1 MEHGDGLEPPAMTN
15 QPEPPAMMHEPGHGR
30 RLVSP
35 GRFTADDGSTD
46 PDICAALSAPVDPKR
61 LRDAVREGRL
71 IVAIVASP
79 TDTGESGGSG
89 GSGASGGYSGSQMS
103 VVSMVAAD
111 GRRGLLAFTGLDA
124 MHRWNPHARPVPV
137 SGPEVAQAALDD
149 GCEAVVIDVA
159 GPSSAVVAEPDL
171 VELANRDP
179 LDHAAALLSEVWASE
194 SGEASV
200 PDVSVDASSG
210 TVRVTLPTQRADE
223 YARSIPARV
232 LALVPAGI
240 EIITADE

>member
-1 MEHGDGLEPPAMTN
+1 
-15 QPEPPAMMHEPGHGR
+15 MMHEPGHGR

-179 LDHAAALLSEVWASE
+179 LDHAAALLNEAWASA
-194 SGEASV
+194 SGEASM

-210 TVRVTLPTQRADE
+210 TVRVTLAAQRADE

-240 EIITADE
+240 EIVTADE

>member
-1 MEHGDGLEPPAMTN
+1 MEHGDRRKPPATMNQAEPPATMN
-15 QPEPPAMMHEPGHGR
+15 EPGHGR

-46 PDICAALSAPVDPKR
+46 PDICAALSAPVDPER
-61 LRDAVREGRL
+61 LRDAMRAGRL

-79 TDTGESGGSG
+79 AETGESGGS
-89 GSGASGGYSGSQMS
+89 QTS
-103 VVSMVAAD
+103 VVSMVAAN
-111 GRRGLLAFTGLDA
+111 GRRGLLAFTGLAA
-124 MHRWNPHARPVPV
+124 MHRWNPHARPLPV

-179 LDHAAALLSEVWASE
+179 LDHAAALLTEAWASA
-194 SGEASV
+194 SGEVSM

-210 TVRVTLPTQRADE
+210 TVRVTLPAQGADE
-223 YARSIPARV
+223 FARSIPARI

-240 EIITADE
+240 QIMTADQ

>member
-1 MEHGDGLEPPAMTN
+1 VEHGDRLEPPATTN
-15 QPEPPAMMHEPGHGR
+15 QPEPAATMNEPGDGR

-35 GRFTADDGSTD
+35 GRFTADDGSSD
-46 PDICAALSAPVDPKR
+46 PDICAALSAPVDHER
-61 LRDAVREGRL
+61 LRDAVRAGRL

-79 TDTGESGGSG
+79 ADTGESGEAG
-89 GSGASGGYSGSQMS
+89 GSGESGGSQMS

-179 LDHAAALLSEVWASE
+179 LDHAAALLTEAWASA
-194 SGEASV
+194 SGEASM
-200 PDVSVDASSG
+200 PDVSVDTSSG
-210 TVRVTLPTQRADE
+210 TVRVTLPAQRADE

-240 EIITADE
+240 EIVTADE

>member
-15 QPEPPAMMHEPGHGR
+15 QPEPPATMNEPGHGR

-79 TDTGESGGSG
+79 TDTGESG

>member
-1 MEHGDGLEPPAMTN
+1 VEHGDRLEPPATTN
-15 QPEPPAMMHEPGHGR
+15 QPEPAATMNEPGNGR

-35 GRFTADDGSTD
+35 GRYTADDGSTD

-61 LRDAVREGRL
+61 LRDAMRAGRL

-79 TDTGESGGSG
+79 AETGESGESG
-89 GSGASGGYSGSQMS
+89 ESQMS

-179 LDHAAALLSEVWASE
+179 LDHAAALLTEAWASA
-194 SGEASV
+194 SGEASM
-200 PDVSVDASSG
+200 PDVSVDTSSG
-210 TVRVTLPTQRADE
+210 TVRVTLPAQRADE

-240 EIITADE
+240 EIITADHEQ

>member
-1 MEHGDGLEPPAMTN
+1 M
-15 QPEPPAMMHEPGHGR
+15 
-30 RLVSP
+30 VSP

-46 PDICAALSAPVDPKR
+46 TDICAALFAPVDPER
-61 LRDAVREGRL
+61 LRDAVRAGRL
-71 IVAIVASP
+71 IVAIVASSAE
-79 TDTGESGGSG
+79 TGESGESG
-89 GSGASGGYSGSQMS
+89 GSQMS

-137 SGPEVAQAALDD
+137 SGSEVAQAALDD

-179 LDHAAALLSEVWASE
+179 LDHAAALLTEAWASA
-194 SGEASV
+194 SGEASM

-210 TVRVTLPTQRADE
+210 TVRVTLPAQRADE

-240 EIITADE
+240 EIITADHEQ

>member
-1 MEHGDGLEPPAMTN
+1 MEHGDRLNPPATMN
-15 QPEPPAMMHEPGHGR
+15 EPGHGR

-46 PDICAALSAPVDPKR
+46 PDICAALSAPVDPER
-61 LRDAVREGRL
+61 LRDAMRAGRL

-79 TDTGESGGSG
+79 AESGESG
-89 GSGASGGYSGSQMS
+89 GSQMS

-111 GRRGLLAFTGLDA
+111 GRRGLLAFTGLAA

-179 LDHAAALLSEVWASE
+179 LVHAAALLTEAWASA
-194 SGEASV
+194 SGEVSM

-210 TVRVTLPTQRADE
+210 TVRVTLPAQRADE
-223 YARSIPARV
+223 FARSIPARV

-240 EIITADE
+240 EIITADQEQ

>member
-1 MEHGDGLEPPAMTN
+1 MTN
-15 QPEPPAMMHEPGHGR
+15 QPEPPATMNEPAQGR

-61 LRDAVREGRL
+61 LRDAVRAGRL

-79 TDTGESGGSG
+79 ADTGESGEAG
-89 GSGASGGYSGSQMS
+89 GSQMS

-124 MHRWNPHARPVPV
+124 MNRWNPHARPVPV

-159 GPSSAVVAEPDL
+159 GPSSAVMAEPDL

-179 LDHAAALLSEVWASE
+179 LDHAAALLMEAWASA

-210 TVRVTLPTQRADE
+210 TVRVTLPAQRADE

-240 EIITADE
+240 EIITADQ

>member
-1 MEHGDGLEPPAMTN
+1 MDHGDRLKPPATTN
-15 QPEPPAMMHEPGHGR
+15 QPEPSATTNEPGHGR

-46 PDICAALSAPVDPKR
+46 LDICAALRAPVDPER
-61 LRDAVREGRL
+61 LRDAMQAGRL
-71 IVAIVASP
+71 IVAVVASP
-79 TDTGESGGSG
+79 ADTGESG
-89 GSGASGGYSGSQMS
+89 GSQMS

-179 LDHAAALLSEVWASE
+179 LDPAAALLTEAWASA
-194 SGEASV
+194 SGEASM

-210 TVRVTLPTQRADE
+210 TVRVTLPAQRADE

-240 EIITADE
+240 EIITADQ

>member
-1 MEHGDGLEPPAMTN
+1 MEHGDRLNPPATMN
-15 QPEPPAMMHEPGHGR
+15 EPGHGR

-46 PDICAALSAPVDPKR
+46 PDICAALSAPVDPAR
-61 LRDAVREGRL
+61 LRDAMRAGRL

-79 TDTGESGGSG
+79 AESGESG
-89 GSGASGGYSGSQMS
+89 GSQMS

-111 GRRGLLAFTGLDA
+111 GRRGLLAFTGLAA

-179 LDHAAALLSEVWASE
+179 LDHAAALLTEAWASE
-194 SGEASV
+194 LGEVSM

-210 TVRVTLPTQRADE
+210 TVRVTLPAQRADE
-223 YARSIPARV
+223 FARSIPARV

-240 EIITADE
+240 EIITADQ

>member
-1 MEHGDGLEPPAMTN
+1 MEHGDRSEPPATTN
-15 QPEPPAMMHEPGHGR
+15 QPEPPATMNEPGDGR

-46 PDICAALSAPVDPKR
+46 PNICAALSAPVDSDR
-61 LRDAVREGRL
+61 LRDAMRAGRL

-79 TDTGESGGSG
+79 AETGESG
-89 GSGASGGYSGSQMS
+89 GSQMS

-137 SGPEVAQAALDD
+137 SGSEVAQAALDD

-179 LDHAAALLSEVWASE
+179 LDHAAALLTEAWASA
-194 SGEASV
+194 SGEASM

-210 TVRVTLPTQRADE
+210 TVRVTLPAQRADE

-240 EIITADE
+240 EIITADHEQ

>member
-1 MEHGDGLEPPAMTN
+1 MDSR
-15 QPEPPAMMHEPGHGR
+15 PPAMMNEPGHGR

-46 PDICAALSAPVDPKR
+46 PDICAALSAPVDPQR
-61 LRDAVREGRL
+61 LRDAVRAGRL

-79 TDTGESGGSG
+79 ADNGESGEAG
-89 GSGASGGYSGSQMS
+89 GSQMS

-159 GPSSAVVAEPDL
+159 GPSSAVVAEPNL

-179 LDHAAALLSEVWASE
+179 LDHAAALLR
-194 SGEASV
+194 GMG
-200 PDVSVDASSG
+200 VSIGGGVDAG
-210 TVRVTLPTQRADE
+210 CVRRCVIGDRPRHASRAE
-223 YARSIPARV
+223 SR
-232 LALVPAGI
+232 
-240 EIITADE
+240 

>member
-1 MEHGDGLEPPAMTN
+1 MN
-15 QPEPPAMMHEPGHGR
+15 EPGDGR

-46 PDICAALSAPVDPKR
+46 PNICAALSAPVDSDR
-61 LRDAVREGRL
+61 LRDAMRAGRL

-79 TDTGESGGSG
+79 AETGESG
-89 GSGASGGYSGSQMS
+89 GSQMS

-137 SGPEVAQAALDD
+137 SGSEVAQAALDD

-159 GPSSAVVAEPDL
+159 GPSSAVVAEPNL

-179 LDHAAALLSEVWASE
+179 LDHAAALLTEAWASA
-194 SGEASV
+194 SGEASM
-200 PDVSVDASSG
+200 PDVSVDTSSG
-210 TVRVTLPTQRADE
+210 TVRVTLPAQRADE

-232 LALVPAGI
+232 LGLVPAGI
-240 EIITADE
+240 EIVTADE

>member
-1 MEHGDGLEPPAMTN
+1 MEHGDQPEPPATMN
-15 QPEPPAMMHEPGHGR
+15 QPEPPATMNEPGHSR

-46 PDICAALSAPVDPKR
+46 LDICAALSAPVDPER
-61 LRDAVREGRL
+61 LKDAVRAGRL

-79 TDTGESGGSG
+79 ADTGESGESG
-89 GSGASGGYSGSQMS
+89 GSQMS

-179 LDHAAALLSEVWASE
+179 LDHAAALLTEAWASA
-194 SGEASV
+194 SGEVSM

-210 TVRVTLPTQRADE
+210 TVRVTLPAQRADE

>member
-15 QPEPPAMMHEPGHGR
+15 QPEPPATMNESGHGR

-79 TDTGESGGSG
+79 TDTGESG

>member
-1 MEHGDGLEPPAMTN
+1 MEHGDRLKGPATTHH
-15 QPEPPAMMHEPGHGR
+15 PEPPATMNEPGDGR

-46 PDICAALSAPVDPKR
+46 PNICAALSAPVDSDR
-61 LRDAVREGRL
+61 LRDAMQAGRL

-79 TDTGESGGSG
+79 AETGESG
-89 GSGASGGYSGSQMS
+89 GSQMS

-149 GCEAVVIDVA
+149 GCEAVVIDIA
-159 GPSSAVVAEPDL
+159 GPSLAVVAEPDL

-179 LDHAAALLSEVWASE
+179 LDHAAELLTEAWASA
-194 SGEASV
+194 SGEASM

-210 TVRVTLPTQRADE
+210 TVRVTLPAQKADE

-240 EIITADE
+240 EIITADQ

>member
-1 MEHGDGLEPPAMTN
+1 MEHGDRLEPPATTN
-15 QPEPPAMMHEPGHGR
+15 QPEPPATMNEPGDGR

-46 PDICAALSAPVDPKR
+46 LDICAALRAPVDPER
-61 LRDAVREGRL
+61 LRDAMQAGRL
-71 IVAIVASP
+71 IVAVVASP
-79 TDTGESGGSG
+79 ADTGESG
-89 GSGASGGYSGSQMS
+89 GSQMS

-137 SGPEVAQAALDD
+137 SVPEVAQAALDD

-179 LDHAAALLSEVWASE
+179 LDHAVALLTEAWASA
-194 SGEASV
+194 SGEASM
-200 PDVSVDASSG
+200 PDVSGDASSG
-210 TVRVTLPTQRADE
+210 TVRVTLPAQRADE

-232 LALVPAGI
+232 FALVPAGI
-240 EIITADE
+240 EIITEDQ

>member
-1 MEHGDGLEPPAMTN
+1 MEHGDRLEPPATTT
-15 QPEPPAMMHEPGHGR
+15 QPEPPATMNEPGHGR

-46 PDICAALSAPVDPKR
+46 PDICAALSAPVDPER
-61 LRDAVREGRL
+61 LRDAVRAGRL

-79 TDTGESGGSG
+79 ADTGESG
-89 GSGASGGYSGSQMS
+89 GSQMS

-179 LDHAAALLSEVWASE
+179 LDHAAALLSEVWASG

>member
-1 MEHGDGLEPPAMTN
+1 VEHGDGLEPTATTN
-15 QPEPPAMMHEPGHGR
+15 QPEPAATMIQPGDGR

-35 GRFTADDGSTD
+35 GRFTADDGSSD

-61 LRDAVREGRL
+61 LRDAMRAGRL

-79 TDTGESGGSG
+79 AETGESGGS
-89 GSGASGGYSGSQMS
+89 SESDGSQMS

-137 SGPEVAQAALDD
+137 SGSEVAQAALDD

-179 LDHAAALLSEVWASE
+179 LDHAAVLLNEAWASA
-194 SGEASV
+194 SGEASM
-200 PDVSVDASSG
+200 PDVSVDTSSG
-210 TVRVTLPTQRADE
+210 TVRVTLPAQRADE

-240 EIITADE
+240 EIVTADQ

>member
-1 MEHGDGLEPPAMTN
+1 MEHGDGLEPTATTN
-15 QPEPPAMMHEPGHGR
+15 QPEPAATMIQPGDAR

-35 GRFTADDGSTD
+35 GRFTTDDGSSD

-61 LRDAVREGRL
+61 LRDAMRAGRL

-79 TDTGESGGSG
+79 AETGESGGS
-89 GSGASGGYSGSQMS
+89 SESDGSQMS

-137 SGPEVAQAALDD
+137 SGSEVAQAALDD

-179 LDHAAALLSEVWASE
+179 LDHAAVLLNEAWASA
-194 SGEASV
+194 SGEASM
-200 PDVSVDASSG
+200 PDVSVDTSSG
-210 TVRVTLPTQRADE
+210 IVRVTLAAQRADE

-240 EIITADE
+240 EIVTADQ

>member
-1 MEHGDGLEPPAMTN
+1 MEHGDRLEPSATTN
-15 QPEPPAMMHEPGHGR
+15 QPEPPVTMHEPGHGR
-30 RLVSP
+30 RVVSR

-46 PDICAALSAPVDPKR
+46 PDICAALSAPIDPER
-61 LRDAVREGRL
+61 LRDAVRAGRL

-79 TDTGESGGSG
+79 ADTGESGESD
-89 GSGASGGYSGSQMS
+89 GSQMS

-179 LDHAAALLSEVWASE
+179 LDHAAALLTKAWASPF
-194 SGEASV
+194 GEASM

-210 TVRVTLPTQRADE
+210 TVRVTLPAQRADE
-223 YARSIPARV
+223 YARSIPPRV

-240 EIITADE
+240 EIITADQ

>member
-1 MEHGDGLEPPAMTN
+1 VEHGDRLEPPATTN
-15 QPEPPAMMHEPGHGR
+15 QPEPAATMNEPGDGR

-35 GRFTADDGSTD
+35 GRFTADDGSSD
-46 PDICAALSAPVDPKR
+46 PDICAALSAPVDHER
-61 LRDAVREGRL
+61 LRDAVRAGRL

-79 TDTGESGGSG
+79 ADTGESGDAG
-89 GSGASGGYSGSQMS
+89 GSGESGGSQMS

-179 LDHAAALLSEVWASE
+179 LDHAAALLTEAWASA
-194 SGEASV
+194 SGEASM
-200 PDVSVDASSG
+200 PDVSVDTSSG
-210 TVRVTLPTQRADE
+210 TVRVTLPAQRADE

-240 EIITADE
+240 EIVTADE

>member
-1 MEHGDGLEPPAMTN
+1 MEYGDRSEPPATTN
-15 QPEPPAMMHEPGHGR
+15 QPEPPATMNEPGHGR

-46 PDICAALSAPVDPKR
+46 TDICAALSAPVDPER
-61 LRDAVREGRL
+61 LRDAVRAGRL
-71 IVAIVASP
+71 IVAIVASSAE
-79 TDTGESGGSG
+79 TGESGESG
-89 GSGASGGYSGSQMS
+89 GSQMS

-137 SGPEVAQAALDD
+137 SGSEVAQAALDD

-179 LDHAAALLSEVWASE
+179 LDHAAALLTEAWASA
-194 SGEASV
+194 SGEASM
-200 PDVSVDASSG
+200 PDVSVDTSSG
-210 TVRVTLPTQRADE
+210 TVRVTLPGQRADE

-240 EIITADE
+240 EIVTADE

>member
-1 MEHGDGLEPPAMTN
+1 MN
-15 QPEPPAMMHEPGHGR
+15 EPGHGR

-46 PDICAALSAPVDPKR
+46 PDICAALSAPVDPER
-61 LRDAVREGRL
+61 LRDAMRAGRL

-79 TDTGESGGSG
+79 AETGESG
-89 GSGASGGYSGSQMS
+89 GSQMS
-103 VVSMVAAD
+103 VVSMVAAN
-111 GRRGLLAFTGLDA
+111 GQRGLLAFTGLAA

-137 SGPEVAQAALDD
+137 SGPEVAEAALDD

-179 LDHAAALLSEVWASE
+179 LDHAAALLTEAWASA
-194 SGEASV
+194 SGEVSM

-210 TVRVTLPTQRADE
+210 TVRVTLPAQRADE
-223 YARSIPARV
+223 FARSIPARI

-240 EIITADE
+240 EIITADQ

>member
-1 MEHGDGLEPPAMTN
+1 
-15 QPEPPAMMHEPGHGR
+15 
-30 RLVSP
+30 LVSP

-46 PDICAALSAPVDPKR
+46 PDICAALRAPVDPER
-61 LRDAVREGRL
+61 LRDAMQAGRL
-71 IVAIVASP
+71 IVAVVASP
-79 TDTGESGGSG
+79 ADTGESG
-89 GSGASGGYSGSQMS
+89 GSQMS

-179 LDHAAALLSEVWASE
+179 LDHAAALLTEAWASA
-194 SGEASV
+194 SGEASMRWMC
-200 PDVSVDASSG
+200 PSMPHRGPSASRFPRREQMSTRG
-210 TVRVTLPTQRADE
+210 RSQLGFSPWCLRALKSSLRINS
-223 YARSIPARV
+223 AR
-232 LALVPAGI
+232 
-240 EIITADE
+240 

>member
-1 MEHGDGLEPPAMTN
+1 MN
-15 QPEPPAMMHEPGHGR
+15 EPGHGR

-46 PDICAALSAPVDPKR
+46 PNICAALSAPVDSDR
-61 LRDAVREGRL
+61 LRDAMRAGRL

-79 TDTGESGGSG
+79 AETGESG
-89 GSGASGGYSGSQMS
+89 GSQMS

-149 GCEAVVIDVA
+149 GCEAVVIDIA
-159 GPSSAVVAEPDL
+159 GPSLAVVAEPDL

-179 LDHAAALLSEVWASE
+179 LDHAAELLTEAWASA
-194 SGEASV
+194 SGEASM

-210 TVRVTLPTQRADE
+210 TVRVTLPAQKADE

-240 EIITADE
+240 EIITADHEQ

>member
-1 MEHGDGLEPPAMTN
+1 VEHGDRLEPPATTN
-15 QPEPPAMMHEPGHGR
+15 QPEPPTTMIQPGHGR

-46 PDICAALSAPVDPKR
+46 LAICAALSAPVDPKR
-61 LRDAVREGRL
+61 LRDAMRAGRL

-79 TDTGESGGSG
+79 AETGESGGS
-89 GSGASGGYSGSQMS
+89 SESDGSQMS

-179 LDHAAALLSEVWASE
+179 LDHAAVLLNEAWASA
-194 SGEASV
+194 SGEASM

-210 TVRVTLPTQRADE
+210 TVRVTLPAQRADE

-240 EIITADE
+240 EIITADQ

>member
-15 QPEPPAMMHEPGHGR
+15 QPEPPATMNEPGHGR

-89 GSGASGGYSGSQMS
+89 ASGGYGGSQMS
-103 VVSMVAAD
+103 VVLMVAAD

>member
-1 MEHGDGLEPPAMTN
+1 MEHGDGLEPTATTN
-15 QPEPPAMMHEPGHGR
+15 QPEPAATMIQPGDGR

-35 GRFTADDGSTD
+35 GRFTADDGSSD

-61 LRDAVREGRL
+61 LRDAMRAGRL

-79 TDTGESGGSG
+79 AETGESGGS
-89 GSGASGGYSGSQMS
+89 SESDGSQMS

-137 SGPEVAQAALDD
+137 SGSEVAQAALDD

-179 LDHAAALLSEVWASE
+179 LDHAAVLLNEAWASA
-194 SGEASV
+194 SGEASM
-200 PDVSVDASSG
+200 PDVSVDTSSG
-210 TVRVTLPTQRADE
+210 TVRVTLAAQRADE

-240 EIITADE
+240 EIVTADE

>member
-15 QPEPPAMMHEPGHGR
+15 QPEPPATMNEPGHGR

-89 GSGASGGYSGSQMS
+89 ASGGYGGSQMS
-103 VVSMVAAD
+103 VVLMVAAD

-200 PDVSVDASSG
+200 PDVSVDTSSG
-210 TVRVTLPTQRADE
+210 TVRVTLPAQRADE

>member
-1 MEHGDGLEPPAMTN
+1 MEHGDRLEPPATTN
-15 QPEPPAMMHEPGHGR
+15 QPEPAATMNEPGHGR

-35 GRFTADDGSTD
+35 GRYTADDGSTD

-61 LRDAVREGRL
+61 LRDAMRAGRL

-79 TDTGESGGSG
+79 AETGESGESG
-89 GSGASGGYSGSQMS
+89 ESQMS

-179 LDHAAALLSEVWASE
+179 LDHAAALLTEAWASA
-194 SGEASV
+194 SGEASM

-210 TVRVTLPTQRADE
+210 TVRVTLPAQRADE

-240 EIITADE
+240 EIITADHEQ

>member
-1 MEHGDGLEPPAMTN
+1 MIQPGD
-15 QPEPPAMMHEPGHGR
+15 GR

-46 PDICAALSAPVDPKR
+46 PNICAALSAPVDSDR
-61 LRDAVREGRL
+61 LRDAMRAGRL

-79 TDTGESGGSG
+79 AETGESG
-89 GSGASGGYSGSQMS
+89 GSQMS

-179 LDHAAALLSEVWASE
+179 LDHAAELLTEAWASA
-194 SGEASV
+194 SGEASM

-210 TVRVTLPTQRADE
+210 TVRVTLPAQKADE

-240 EIITADE
+240 EIITADHEQ

>member
-1 MEHGDGLEPPAMTN
+1 M
-15 QPEPPAMMHEPGHGR
+15 
-30 RLVSP
+30 VSP

-79 TDTGESGGSG
+79 ADTGESGGAG
-89 GSGASGGYSGSQMS
+89 GSGEAGGSQMS

>member
-1 MEHGDGLEPPAMTN
+1 MEHGDRSEPPATTN
-15 QPEPPAMMHEPGHGR
+15 QPEPPATMNEPGDGR

-46 PDICAALSAPVDPKR
+46 PNICAALSAPVDSDR
-61 LRDAVREGRL
+61 LRDAMRAGRL

-79 TDTGESGGSG
+79 AETGESG
-89 GSGASGGYSGSQMS
+89 GSQMS

-149 GCEAVVIDVA
+149 GCEAVVIDIA
-159 GPSSAVVAEPDL
+159 GPSLAVVAEPDL

-179 LDHAAALLSEVWASE
+179 LDHAAELLTEAWASA
-194 SGEASV
+194 SGEASM

-210 TVRVTLPTQRADE
+210 TVRVTLPAQRADE

>member
-1 MEHGDGLEPPAMTN
+1 MN
-15 QPEPPAMMHEPGHGR
+15 EPGHGR

-46 PDICAALSAPVDPKR
+46 PDICAALSAPVDPER
-61 LRDAVREGRL
+61 LRDAMRAGRL

-79 TDTGESGGSG
+79 AETGESG
-89 GSGASGGYSGSQMS
+89 GSQMS

>member
-15 QPEPPAMMHEPGHGR
+15 QPEPPATMNEPGHGR

-89 GSGASGGYSGSQMS
+89 ASGGYGGSQMS
-103 VVSMVAAD
+103 VVLMVAAD

-210 TVRVTLPTQRADE
+210 TVRVTLPTRRADE